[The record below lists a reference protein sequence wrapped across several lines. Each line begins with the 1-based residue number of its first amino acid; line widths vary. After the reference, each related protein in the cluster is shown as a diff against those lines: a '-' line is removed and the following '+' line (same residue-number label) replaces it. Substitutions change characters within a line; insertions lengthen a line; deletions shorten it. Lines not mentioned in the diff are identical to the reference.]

1 MAALVNSKGNSFRIV
16 KRAKRQLAGGV
27 KAIKGGMA
35 VCIDGYYQPATGALG
50 EAFLGRFTETVDNLL
65 GADGARFVE
74 VEFTYERT
82 LMLLLNDATN
92 PVLITD
98 REKMVSIQDDQ
109 TVRSYTATRSDG
121 GVFFDFDPN
130 TGGVF
135 VEPPVFIRPP
145 A

>member
-1 MAALVNSKGNSFRIV
+1 MAALVSAKSNSFRTV

-35 VCIDGYYQPATGALG
+35 VCLDGYYQPATGALG
-50 EAFLGRFTETVDNLL
+50 EIFLGRFTETVDNLL
-65 GADGARFVE
+65 GADGARSAE
-74 VEFTYERT
+74 VEFFYERAI
-82 LMLLLNDATN
+82 MLVLNDATN
-92 PVLITD
+92 PALITD

-109 TVRSYTATRSDG
+109 TVRAYTATRADAG
-121 GVFFDFDPN
+121 MLFDVGAEG
-130 TGGVF
+130 TW